1 MDERRKTHARIAA
14 IFPKSISIFKFCMRI
29 FCDHTWFLCAYV
41 SDCDRDYHVAQKYF
55 AFQIHIWES
64 CFMGLDDSLFV
75 LWETSLLCGIKDGR
89 QAVLLVVCCL
99 WQVATYLSDVYAGW
113 NQSCYLVS
121 CSKKKTA

>member
-1 MDERRKTHARIAA
+1 
-14 IFPKSISIFKFCMRI
+14 MRI

-75 LWETSLLCGIKDGR
+75 LWETALLRGNKAGGK
-89 QAVLLVVCCL
+89 ALLLVVCNL
-99 WQVATYLSDVYAGW
+99 WQVADHQPDVFACW
-113 NQSCYLVS
+113 NRSRNLVHA
-121 CSKKKTA
+121 SKKKTAQIGTGP